1 MFSNK
6 VKLVIIV
13 LQITFVDTIY
23 FYFIVTQF
31 FQKIFKKLEEWPGQ
45 IENFYNTWPYCL

>member
-1 MFSNK
+1 MFSNQ
-6 VKLVIIV
+6 VKWVIIV

-31 FQKIFKKLEEWPGQ
+31 FQKIKKKIRRMARTDRKFL
-45 IENFYNTWPYCL
+45 